1 MRNDFNGSLLESITI
16 LKGSELITNQRLD
29 AAGLHQIRPLLGAGG
44 QGISILRE
52 CRDGV
57 FLDDFYPLL
66 KRAAFFPKLERVLS
80 HFQVV
85 YEIQQRSL

>member
-16 LKGSELITNQRLD
+16 LKGSELITKRLD
-29 AAGLHQIRPLLGAGG
+29 AAGLHQIRSLLGAGG